1 MLLQGLTLTIV
12 GMSVVF
18 IFLTIMVF
26 VMKTMSAFIP
36 KYFPDATA
44 NKQTKV
50 SQTNRETITSQ
61 QKSVEIAVEA
71 IPMGEAEIAAS
82 TAGIKSFVNTLAP

>member
-18 IFLTIMVF
+18 IFLTIMVI
-26 VMKTMSAFIP
+26 VMTIMSAFIP

-44 NKQTKV
+44 NKQSKVKKTKK
-50 SQTNRETITSQ
+50 ETITNQ
-61 QKSVEIAVEA
+61 QESMGIAGEA
-71 IPMGEAEIAAS
+71 VPMGEAEIAAVI
-82 TAGIKSFVNTLAP
+82 AAVKSYSHSWKG

>member
-18 IFLTIMVF
+18 VFLTIMVF
-26 VMKTMSAFIP
+26 VMKIMSSFIP

-44 NKQTKV
+44 NKQSRVKQTKK
-50 SQTNRETITSQ
+50 ETINNQ
-61 QKSVEIAVEA
+61 QESMEIAEQAV
-71 IPMGEAEIAAS
+71 PMGEAEIAAVI
-82 TAGIKSFVNTLAP
+82 AAVKSYSHSWKG

>member
-18 IFLTIMVF
+18 IFLTLLVF
-26 VMKTMSAFIP
+26 VMMLMSAFMP
-36 KYFPDATA
+36 KYFPDAA
-44 NKQTKV
+44 AGKQSRIKQTKKE
-50 SQTNRETITSQ
+50 SIINQ

-71 IPMGEAEIAAS
+71 VPMGEAEIAAVI
-82 TAGIKSFVNTLAP
+82 AAVKSYSHS